1 MSKKKPLPKKPYN
14 KGVEELGI
22 PSTQHNADLIAYEI
36 EKKEVEKH
44 NEAVEAEL
52 KELADKPVELSK
64 VTEGYPVLEVN
75 YPTEPTF
82 EERELNKHND
92 VFEQMPTGQL
102 IEEVEA
108 DRAKLKEGFIDFTA
122 FNEALVRQVEER
134 KNSERES
141 QEYAKVEINIVDAS
155 EHIED
160 EVTNKVVLEQAIEQ
174 TLPQQ
179 PQVIYTEDGPKDAAE
194 LKPAVFDQGFLASV
208 NYTFDTDEN
217 FTEDVRMQEGKRWV
231 DPPAEKLELT
241 NTSPNIKV
249 SEDFSREAINELG
262 RIAPYMRYANFP
274 VQVETEI
281 VLHNTSGGAQR
292 DDCKLPEDILD
303 DIGYTYEAPKLPPV
317 NSLVAPKTVKAI
329 EQAPV
334 VNNGGT
340 ITPQVP
346 QAQPVGRQRHTF
358 KARPDKEGRNV

>member
-22 PSTQHNADLIAYEI
+22 PSTQHNADLIAHEI

-52 KELADKPVELSK
+52 RGEGANKVVVDEVQVIPADSNMSDKLASILEAHNKDGTRDLIWGPDLEL
-64 VTEGYPVLEVN
+64 
-75 YPTEPTF
+75 EP
-82 EERELNKHND
+82 
-92 VFEQMPTGQL
+92 P
-102 IEEVEA
+102 A
-108 DRAKLKEGFIDFTA
+108 
-122 FNEALVRQVEER
+122 
-134 KNSERES
+134 
-141 QEYAKVEINIVDAS
+141 

-160 EVTNKVVLEQAIEQ
+160 EVTNKVVLEQAIE
-174 TLPQQ
+174 
-179 PQVIYTEDGPKDAAE
+179 
-194 LKPAVFDQGFLASV
+194 
-208 NYTFDTDEN
+208 
-217 FTEDVRMQEGKRWV
+217 
-231 DPPAEKLELT
+231 KLELT
-241 NTSPNIKV
+241 NTSPYAANIQEIKV

-262 RIAPYMRYANFP
+262 RIAPYMGYDNFL
-274 VQVETEI
+274 VEVTEPI
-281 VLHNTSGGAQR
+281 VLHNTSGGTQG
-292 DDCKLPEDILD
+292 DDCNLPEDILD
-303 DIGYTYEAPKLPPV
+303 DIGYTYESPKLPPV
-317 NSLVAPKTVKAI
+317 NTLVAPKTVKAI